1 MNFILSCYLIS
12 RERKLIMDEAS
23 AFMIIGL
30 IASIASLVLAIIA
43 IWLSIVFFR
52 MSSEFSTNATEAS
65 KDIGSSVERLE
76 KLFDKLYSDTFSMM
90 RETVTDMR
98 KHMWPDENSRDTDLT
113 VEIDKKAD
121 EKVSKFKEEI
131 DRELRRLLEKQSVT
145 EANVGSLRDEMGDL
159 INRAISVSRNAH
171 VEAREETI
179 RGHILRILSEKKE
192 TTAADLVDTIQS
204 SAGRTV
210 QELQRMKEDN
220 LIYFEDKRIG
230 PNSRIRIR

>member
-1 MNFILSCYLIS
+1 
-12 RERKLIMDEAS
+12 MDEAS